1 MARVFITGVG
11 IISSIGNDLAAVE
24 DSLRRSRH
32 GMVRY
37 TPFAGADC
45 PVKVAAPVRDFDTES
60 SDSEDWKMPTGYRF
74 RREVLRS
81 LAPHGLYAACAF
93 QQAVNDA
100 RLEPQDISNPDT
112 GLYAASA
119 GSPRLLTDHLN
130 HMRREGPLR
139 CPPLCMVASISGT
152 LQFNLVAQWKIL
164 GASTGF
170 ASACASSTH
179 ALGFAFDEIAL
190 GRQRRMFVVGAEDGN
205 SETILPFASMR
216 ALSTNG
222 DPDTASR
229 PFDAERDGFVGTG
242 GAAVLVLESEAEL
255 RRRGVEPYCEVLGWG
270 QASDGHN
277 VATSHPEGRGL
288 AEAMR
293 RCLAFSGL
301 KPGDLDYINAH
312 ATSTPV
318 GDASE
323 CRALKTVLGPAA
335 AQVAVGSTKALTGH
349 GLSLA
354 GALESV
360 LCALALRR
368 GFVPGSAHITRL
380 DSVAEGLNIP
390 RASYD
395 APLRAVLNNSSGF
408 GGANVSVAFGRA

>member
-119 GSPRLLTDHLN
+119 GSPRSLTDHLN

-242 GAAVLVLESEAEL
+242 GAAVWSWKAKRNFGGVALSLTARFWGGDRPRMATMS
-255 RRRGVEPYCEVLGWG
+255 RPPTRRGAAWRRPCADVWLSPDSNPEIWTISTHTPPRLRW
-270 QASDGHN
+270 
-277 VATSHPEGRGL
+277 ATPRSAGR
-288 AEAMR
+288 
-293 RCLAFSGL
+293 
-301 KPGDLDYINAH
+301 
-312 ATSTPV
+312 
-318 GDASE
+318 
-323 CRALKTVLGPAA
+323 
-335 AQVAVGSTKALTGH
+335 
-349 GLSLA
+349 
-354 GALESV
+354 
-360 LCALALRR
+360 
-368 GFVPGSAHITRL
+368 
-380 DSVAEGLNIP
+380 
-390 RASYD
+390 
-395 APLRAVLNNSSGF
+395 
-408 GGANVSVAFGRA
+408 